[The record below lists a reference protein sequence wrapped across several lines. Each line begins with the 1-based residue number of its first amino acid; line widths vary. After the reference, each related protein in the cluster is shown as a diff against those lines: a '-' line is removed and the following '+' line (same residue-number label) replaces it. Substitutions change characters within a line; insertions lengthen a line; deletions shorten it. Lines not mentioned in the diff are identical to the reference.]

1 MKSQT
6 TLIDFGTQDSEE
18 TWHQKNYKLAHLT
31 YEVLP
36 HYLGKCKRWLIFWQY
51 STVIKIKQQIFK
63 NV

>member
-36 HYLGKCKRWLIFWQY
+36 HYLGKCKRWL
-51 STVIKIKQQIFK
+51 
-63 NV
+63 